1 MNCAAIQ
8 FRNHLL
14 RLSYK
19 IYHVCYLFY
28 LAGIGF
34 TQNSFTVVEGDSVDV
49 TIFIETDDGL
59 ALDNNQDVTCIISD
73 DASSQGNPAL
83 PLNRLIGDI
92 SSDAQGNP
100 TVTFTVPVGTE
111 DASELSFTGLSIENN
126 NIMENTDLDFNLLI
140 DGFSILQTTGGG
152 ISGFTTVTVEDDDD
166 GECC

>member
-1 MNCAAIQ
+1 MNSAAIQ

-14 RLSYK
+14 RLSYEF
-19 IYHVCYLFY
+19 ITYIY

-34 TQNSFTVVEGDSVDV
+34 TQSSFTVVEGDSVDV
-49 TIFIETDDGL
+49 TIFIETDDGN
-59 ALDNNQDVTCIISD
+59 ALDNNIDVTCIISD
-73 DASSQGNPAL
+73 DVSSMGNPAL
-83 PLNRLIGDI
+83 PLNRLIGDL
-92 SSDAQGNP
+92 STDVQGNP
-100 TVTFTVPVGTE
+100 TVTFTVPIGTE
-111 DASELSFTGLSIENN
+111 HASELSFTGLSIMNN